1 MKYFYI
7 IFVLW
12 MIIVWYYAF
21 NTINTIIKNTDMRT
35 DVLLREAT
43 R

>member
-12 MIIVWYYAF
+12 MIIVLYHAF
-21 NTINTIIKNTDMRT
+21 NTLYTIIKNTDIRT
-35 DVLLREAT
+35 DVILREAT